1 MMYALVAPDSNVR
14 EELSQQADEL
24 LYGGAAGG
32 GKSEWLLRHCARQ
45 MLRFP
50 GNRGGERIVIA
61 ISVTLVALAIGSAI
75 VTSKTEETNQPGIT
89 KHHG

>member
-1 MMYALVAPDSNVR
+1 MTVVAIRVFYVLGGTLAVWAVVLTALGLMNV
-14 EELSQQADEL
+14 
-24 LYGGAAGG
+24 
-32 GKSEWLLRHCARQ
+32 
-45 MLRFP
+45 RFP

-75 VTSKTEETNQPGIT
+75 VTSKTEDTNQPGIT